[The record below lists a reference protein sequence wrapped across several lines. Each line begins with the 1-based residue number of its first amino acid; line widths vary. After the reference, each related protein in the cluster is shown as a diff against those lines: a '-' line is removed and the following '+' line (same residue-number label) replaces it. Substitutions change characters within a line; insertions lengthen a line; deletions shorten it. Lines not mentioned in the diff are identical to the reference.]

1 MMSRKLKELST
12 SEGRRKVLRRGRIF
26 SLFLFAGGVG
36 MILYGNASLRHDRS
50 SLHWPTVPGV
60 MQQVEWHYRGFH
72 TSYSYVQ
79 ATYSYI
85 VNGTRYVSHQIRLWN
100 SDLRSDLSGDVYA
113 KPFAEAHPAN
123 SSIDVYYDPRNPD
136 NAVLIPGADEFND
149 KNFIRIGCFVVII
162 ITCQIIWYRKDY
174 IRLFTQRRDDAAKTR
189 GSARAKEIKPLESEI
204 SSQSFISYEPACK
217 RKLDCFPDKECLLQV
232 LGNDSKKLQD
242 WEPDDRVID
251 ASGHVYRLV
260 YRPQNKWYD
269 IEPTDETWDYPKLL
283 ELAIEDAQIIKKDSR
298 ALRDRVDR
306 APDVEKITVIM
317 QCVDDPPAAAR
328 WVMIGFFLFL
338 ILFALAVFFGTA
350 FLFLWLQNR
359 F

>member
-12 SEGRRKVLRRGRIF
+12 SEGRRKALRRGRIF
-26 SLFLFAGGVG
+26 SLFLFAGGMG
-36 MILYGNASLRHDRS
+36 MILYGNASLRHNRA
-50 SLHWPTVPGV
+50 SLHWPVVPGV
-60 MQQVEWHYRGFH
+60 MMQVELHNPPRH
-72 TSYSYVQ
+72 SYYVQ

-85 VNGTRYVSHQIRLWN
+85 INGTRYVSHQIRLWN
-100 SDLRSDLSGDVYA
+100 PSLRSNLSGDVYA

-123 SSIDVYYDPRNPD
+123 SSVDVHYDPKNPD
-136 NAVLIPGADEFND
+136 NAVLIPGADEFTD
-149 KNFIRIGCFVVII
+149 KLFIRGGCFVVIL

-174 IRLFTQRRDDAAKTR
+174 IRLFAQRRDDAAEMR
-189 GSARAKEIKPLESEI
+189 GSARAKEIKPLESEM
-204 SSQSFISYEPACK
+204 SSQSFLSYKPACK
-217 RKLDCFPDKECLLQV
+217 RKLNCFPDKECLLQV
-232 LGNDSKKLQD
+232 LGHDSKKLQD
-242 WEPDDRVID
+242 WEPDDRVVD
-251 ASGHVYRLV
+251 SSGHVYRLV

-283 ELAIEDAQIIKKDSR
+283 ELAVEDAQSRKKNTK

-306 APDVEKITVIM
+306 APDAEKITVIM

-350 FLFLWLQNR
+350 FLSIWLLNR